1 MSDDGS
7 DLVLTLRDGSST
19 KNRVLLLSLKKP
31 GPPVPLMPEADA
43 NYTYLGSRGK
53 RFWFFTDRDAP
64 RGRVVAVERDR
75 PEPTRWKEVIPQA
88 AEPVAASSAV
98 GGNALGM
105 FAHRILLVYLRDGR
119 PVLRVFDEEGRF
131 LAEPELPAGGQ
142 IWGGFSG
149 SGRPEDPEVFYR
161 FLGLTHASTTYRL
174 NLETNTTSI
183 FSRSESAERSGEIA
197 IEQVFYRGAD
207 GTRIPMFLAHRKDFV
222 RDGRRPAFMY
232 GYGAFGWVSF
242 LWYQPFVLNWLD
254 LGGVYALPGIRG
266 GGEYGEAWHRAGA
279 GRAKQ
284 TAIDDYLAAAEWLV
298 ANRYTSPRLLVA
310 NGGSASGG
318 VAAAAIL
325 QRPELFGAAVIDR
338 PVLDMLRF
346 DRFSQAA
353 YWLPEFGSP
362 RDRDD
367 FAALR
372 AWSPYHNVKKG
383 TCYPPVLVMTGD
395 RDQVAVPL
403 HAYKFTAALQAA
415 QGCANPVLLQLV
427 RGAGHNFGATPE
439 QTAET
444 WADET
449 AFLMRVLGI
458 RPPKG

>member
-1 MSDDGS
+1 
-7 DLVLTLRDGSST
+7 
-19 KNRVLLLSLKKP
+19 
-31 GPPVPLMPEADA
+31 
-43 NYTYLGSRGK
+43 
-53 RFWFFTDRDAP
+53 
-64 RGRVVAVERDR
+64 
-75 PEPTRWKEVIPQA
+75 
-88 AEPVAASSAV
+88 
-98 GGNALGM
+98 
-105 FAHRILLVYLRDGR
+105 
-119 PVLRVFDEEGRF
+119 
-131 LAEPELPAGGQ
+131 
-142 IWGGFSG
+142 
-149 SGRPEDPEVFYR
+149 
-161 FLGLTHASTTYRL
+161 
-174 NLETNTTSI
+174 
-183 FSRSESAERSGEIA
+183 
-197 IEQVFYRGAD
+197 
-207 GTRIPMFLAHRKDFV
+207 MFLAHRKDFV

-362 RDRDD
+362 RDRED

-383 TCYPPVLVMTGD
+383 TCYPPALVMTGD

-458 RPPKG
+458 APPKG